1 MSRVNE
7 ILEQLDHISQNPK
20 EQLDKFIEEGKKVIG
35 VFPYY
40 VPEELV
46 VACGMV
52 PMGVW
57 GGAKEI
63 NKAKEYFASYYCTI
77 AQMNLEL
84 GLNGTLDRLSGVI
97 VTTMCDTLRP
107 LSQNFRV
114 GVPQIPFIYLAHP
127 QNRKKEFGIKY
138 SEQVFTRVLN
148 ELEEI
153 SGKKATEEDLLKAFE
168 IYNANRQEKRR
179 FSKLAALHPEVIS
192 ATLRSAVFKSSYF
205 MEKEEHTALLKEL
218 NNELEKLEVVEW
230 TGTKVMTSGI
240 LCDSKKLLKIF
251 DDNKVAIVA
260 DDVAHESRTI
270 KVDIDMEIAKKN
282 PMEGLATWFA
292 NCDDD
297 VLLYDPTIYSR
308 PRNVAK
314 LAKESGADGAVIV
327 MMQFCDPEEVEYPH
341 LKEALDN
348 ESIPS
353 IKLGYDQQMVDFGQ
367 AETQIQAFTDVM
379 SL

>member
-1 MSRVNE
+1 MSRINE

-20 EQLDKFIEEGKKVIG
+20 EQLNKFVDAGKKVIG

-57 GGAKEI
+57 GGAREI

-84 GLNGTLDRLSGVI
+84 GLNGTLDKLSGVI

-114 GVPQIPFIYLAHP
+114 AVPQIPYIYLAAP
-127 QNRKKEFGIKY
+127 QNRKKEFGVKF

-153 SGKKATEEDLLKAFE
+153 AGHKASEEDLLNAFE
-168 IYNANRQEKRR
+168 LYNNNRQEKRR
-179 FSKLAALHPEVIS
+179 FSKLAGMHPEVIS

-218 NNELEKLEVVEW
+218 NDELEKLEVVEW

-240 LCDSKKLLKIF
+240 LCDSRKLLKIL

-260 DDVAHESRTI
+260 DDVAQESRTI
-270 KVDIDMEIAKKN
+270 KVDINMDMAKETPVKA
-282 PMEGLATWFA
+282 LAQWFA
-292 NCDDD
+292 DCDDD
-297 VLLYDPTIYSR
+297 VLLYDPTIYGR

-314 LAKESGADGAVIV
+314 LAKESGADGAIVV
-327 MMQFCDPEEVEYPH
+327 MMQFCDPEEVEYPD
-341 LKEALDN
+341 LKKALD
-348 ESIPS
+348 EIGMPS
-353 IKLGYDQQMVDFGQ
+353 IKVGYDQQMVDFGQ

>member
-1 MSRVNE
+1 MSRINE

-20 EQLDKFIEEGKKVIG
+20 EQLDKFVAEGKKVIG

-84 GLNGTLDRLSGVI
+84 GLNGTLDKLSGVI

-114 GVPQIPFIYLAHP
+114 AVPQIPYIYLAQP
-127 QNRKKEFGIKY
+127 QNRKKDFGLKF

-153 SGKKATEEDLLKAFE
+153 AGHKASKEDLLKAFE

-179 FSKLAALHPEVIS
+179 FSKLAAIHPEVIS

-205 MEKEEHTALLKEL
+205 MEKEQHTALVKEL
-218 NNELEKLEVVEW
+218 NDLLEKLEVVEW
-230 TGTKVMTSGI
+230 NGTKVMTSGI
-240 LCDSKKLLKIF
+240 LCDSRRLLKIF
-251 DDNKVAIVA
+251 DDNRIAIVA
-260 DDVAHESRTI
+260 DDVAQESRTI
-270 KVDIDMEIAKKN
+270 KADIDMNIAKED
-282 PMEGLATWFA
+282 PMRGLAQWFA
-292 NCDDD
+292 DCDDD
-297 VLLYDPTIYSR
+297 VLLYDPTIYGR

-314 LAKESGADGAVIV
+314 LAKESGADGAIVV
-327 MMQFCDPEEVEYPH
+327 MMQFCDPEEVEYVD
-341 LKEALDN
+341 LKKAFDEI
-348 ESIPS
+348 EMPS
-353 IKLGYDQQMVDFGQ
+353 IKIGYDQQMVDFGQ

>member
-1 MSRVNE
+1 MSRINE
-7 ILEQLDHISQNPK
+7 ILEELDHISQNPK

-127 QNRKKEFGIKY
+127 QNRKKDFGIKY
-138 SEQVFTRVLN
+138 AEQVFTRVLK

-153 SGKKATEEDLLKAFE
+153 AGKKATKEDLLKAYE
-168 IYNANRQEKRR
+168 LYNENRQEKRR
-179 FSKLAALHPEVIS
+179 FSHLAAIHPEVVS

-205 MEKEEHTALLKEL
+205 MEKEEHTKLLKEL

-230 TGTKVMTSGI
+230 PGTKIMTSGI
-240 LCDSKKLLKIF
+240 LCDSRRLLKIF

-260 DDVAHESRTI
+260 DDVANESRTI
-270 KVDIDMEIAKKN
+270 KADIDMELAKEN
-282 PMEGLATWFA
+282 PMHGLAMWFSS
-292 NCDDD
+292 CEDD

-308 PRNVAK
+308 PKNVAK
-314 LAKESGADGAVIV
+314 LAKESGADGAVVV

-341 LKEALDN
+341 LKEALDK

-353 IKLGYDQQMVDFGQ
+353 IKIGYDQQMVDFGQ

>member
-1 MSRVNE
+1 MSRITE

-20 EQLDKFIEEGKKVIG
+20 EQLNKFVDEGKKVIG

-84 GLNGTLDRLSGVI
+84 GLNGTLDKLSGVI

-114 GVPQIPFIYLAHP
+114 AVPQIPYIYLAAP
-127 QNRKKEFGIKY
+127 QNRKKDFGMKF

-153 SGKKATEEDLLKAFE
+153 AGHKASEEDLLNAFE
-168 IYNANRQEKRR
+168 LYNKNRQEKRR
-179 FSKLAALHPEVIS
+179 FSALAAKHPEVVS

-205 MEKEEHTALLKEL
+205 MEKAEHTALLTEL
-218 NNELEKLEVVEW
+218 NDELEKLEEVEW

-240 LCDSKKLLKIF
+240 LCDSRKLLKIF

-270 KVDIDMEIAKKN
+270 KADIDMEIAKNN
-282 PMEGLATWFA
+282 PVEGLAKWFA
-292 NCDDD
+292 DCDDD

-308 PRNVAK
+308 PKNIAK
-314 LAKESGADGAVIV
+314 LAKDSGADGAIVV
-327 MMQFCDPEEVEYPH
+327 MMQFCDPEEVEYVD
-341 LKEALDN
+341 LKKAFDE
-348 ESIPS
+348 IGMPS
-353 IKLGYDQQMVDFGQ
+353 IKVGYDQQMVDFGQ
-367 AETQIQAFTDVM
+367 AETQVQAFTDVM